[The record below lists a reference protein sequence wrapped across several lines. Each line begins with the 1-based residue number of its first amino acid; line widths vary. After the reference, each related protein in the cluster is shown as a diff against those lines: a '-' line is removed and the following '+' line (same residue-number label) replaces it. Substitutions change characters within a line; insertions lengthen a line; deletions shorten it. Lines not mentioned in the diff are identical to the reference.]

1 MPDPGPG
8 PADEPGVP
16 GEWFPPL
23 AVPGRPAADWPAPAP
38 APGPDP
44 GPAGVPAGVPVPAPP
59 AGGPVSGGPFP
70 VPAEPASAGEAVA
83 MMLTALGWLARADL
97 ASAPAAVQA
106 QCLRGLE
113 RARSVHAAA
122 RARALGAFTACGGYE
137 LDGQGSPRTWLTW
150 QTRITRAAACGE
162 LASMRR
168 LQDHPAIA
176 AALADSV
183 ISVSWGRQI
192 AAWTDQLPPGHRGDA
207 DVILLAAARGG
218 ADLDALAGLAEE
230 IRARTAAPDTDP
242 GDGFEDRALR
252 LATTLGGAGR
262 LHADLTPAAAAA
274 LQAVL
279 DALGRKA
286 GPEDTRSPVQRR
298 HDALEEACRRL
309 LAAGCLPDR
318 AGQPVRLQLQLTLDD
333 LLRGAGHRDRPSHD
347 GHGEPGPVLPGP
359 VLPGPA
365 AGPGDDCDAVIAPI
379 VTGRI
384 DHDLL
389 SRLAAQLSRTPGP
402 WTGYDPHHPPCG
414 RPSHDGG
421 GGGPGN
427 GTSGG
432 PDTSVSGQDGRA
444 GPARAAAR
452 DLILHNAIA
461 LLSGPGGLASWLRT
475 GTLPGPAAS
484 ISLPLDV
491 GAVTDTIPPH
501 LRRAIITRD
510 RHCAAPGCDQP
521 PPACHV
527 HHITPRS
534 QGGTTSLTNCLLLC
548 PFHHLI
554 LIHRWGWTIT
564 LNPDGTT
571 TATRPDGRIQHSHSP
586 PAAA

>member
-1 MPDPGPG
+1 MPDPDAV
-8 PADEPGVP
+8 PAGEPDAPDVMATG
-16 GEWFPPL
+16 GWFPPL
-23 AVPGRPAADWPAPAP
+23 AVPDRPAAGPP
-38 APGPDP
+38 APG
-44 GPAGVPAGVPVPAPP
+44 GAGVPAQPPP
-59 AGGPVSGGPFP
+59 AGPDSHGPFP
-70 VPAEPASAGEAVA
+70 VPAEPATAGEAVA

-122 RARALGAFTACGGYE
+122 QARALTAFTAQGSYE

-150 QTRITRAAACGE
+150 QTRITRAAACTD

-168 LQDHPAIA
+168 LADHPAVA
-176 AALADSV
+176 GALADGALST
-183 ISVSWGRQI
+183 SWARQI
-192 AAWTDQLPPGHRGDA
+192 TAWTDQLPEEHRGDA

-218 ADLDALAGLAEE
+218 ADLDALADLAEE
-230 IRARTAAPDTDP
+230 IRRRTAGADTDP

-262 LHADLTPAAAAA
+262 LHADLTPRAAAA

-279 DALGRKA
+279 DSLATKA
-286 GPEDTRSPVQRR
+286 GPDDTRSPVQRR

-318 AGQPVRLQLQLTLDD
+318 AGQPVRLQLQLSLDD
-333 LLRGAGHRDRPSHD
+333 LLNGAGTRPAP
-347 GHGEPGPVLPGP
+347 PGSAPLGAAS
-359 VLPGPA
+359 PA
-365 AGPGDDCDAVIAPI
+365 AGPGDDCDAAIAPI
-379 VTGRI
+379 VTGRV
-384 DHDLL
+384 HQDLL
-389 SRLAAQLSRTPGP
+389 GQLAARLTRRPGGPAAGPPGGRTPA
-402 WTGYDPHHPPCG
+402 PCPACG
-414 RPSHDGG
+414 TRP
-421 GGGPGN
+421 
-427 GTSGG
+427 
-432 PDTSVSGQDGRA
+432 GQDQDLD
-444 GPARAAAR
+444 RAAAR
-452 DLILHNAIA
+452 ELILHNAIA
-461 LLSGPGGLASWLRT
+461 LLSGPDGLASWLRT
-475 GTLPGPAAS
+475 GALTGPAAS
-484 ISLPLDV
+484 ISLPLDI

-501 LRRAIITRD
+501 LRRAIIMRD

-527 HHITPRS
+527 HHIIPRS

-548 PFHHLI
+548 SFHHLI

-564 LNPDGTT
+564 LNTDGTT
-571 TATRPDGRIQHSHSP
+571 TVTSPDRRRVLHSHSP